1 MTDVHETW
9 IVLPHGPLTRV
20 DDGILTVTGT
30 LQMPLVHL
38 ERRMTVV
45 RLRDGA
51 TVIYSAIALDEDEMR
66 QIEALGTPR
75 FLIVPGPAHRVDA
88 KVFKRRYPQIQVIA
102 PEGARGRVEKA
113 VPVDAA
119 SADFAD
125 PDVTLLTVPGTKGYE
140 AALVV
145 RRASGTTL
153 ILNDLIGN
161 LRRKDGFEGWLL
173 HLMGFGGEAPQIPTV
188 EKLMM
193 VGDKAAL
200 RAQLLAWAGEAGLAR
215 ILMSHGEPID
225 GDPAGALRRLADDL
239 R

>member
-9 IVLPHGPLTRV
+9 TVLPRGPLTRV

-30 LQMPLVHL
+30 LKMPLVHL
-38 ERRMTVV
+38 ERRMTVI
-45 RLRDGA
+45 RLAYGSS
-51 TVIYSAIALDEDEMR
+51 VIYSAVALDEDEMQ
-66 QIEALGTPR
+66 QIEAFGTPR
-75 FLIVPGPAHRVDA
+75 YLIVPGIAHRVDA
-88 KVFKRRYPQIQVIA
+88 KIFKQRYPSIRVIA
-102 PEGARGRVEKA
+102 PEGARERVAKA

-119 SADFAD
+119 GADFAD

-173 HLMGFGGEAPQIPTV
+173 HLMGFGGAAPQIPTV
-188 EKLMM
+188 EKLFM

-200 RAQLLAWAGEAGLAR
+200 RVQLLAWADEPGLVL
-215 ILMSHGEPID
+215 ILMSHGEPIEH
-225 GDPAGALRRLADDL
+225 DPVGALRTLADTL
-239 R
+239 Q